1 MFKAAFPWASLQ
13 EEELE
18 RKYQKTFPSAG
29 AEEVAGS
36 VWVAP
41 EEGKFFSFFWGQSSG
56 NLRVLRL
63 TRII

>member
-36 VWVAP
+36 VWIAP
-41 EEGKFFSFFWGQSSG
+41 EEGECFGS
-56 NLRVLRL
+56 LHLA
-63 TRII
+63 

>member
-36 VWVAP
+36 VWIAP
-41 EEGKFFSFFWGQSSG
+41 EEGKFFFFFFFYLDICAFCG
-56 NLRVLRL
+56 
-63 TRII
+63 